1 MDTTVQKGVRA
12 RSHQSPQTMSGDR
25 PFQDVL
31 DDALKDPETR
41 AEWDRTQLARDVSIW
56 LLRYRRDHKLN
67 QVELAEELGW
77 KQPVIA
83 RLERGDQ
90 EPSIGTLQRLVERL
104 GTRATIEIRPE
115 RVEVHFGR
123 TAAHPRPSKR
133 TSAKGAKGPTV
144 RRMVPA

>member
-1 MDTTVQKGVRA
+1 
-12 RSHQSPQTMSGDR
+12 MSNYR

-31 DDALKDPETR
+31 EDALKDPETR

-56 LLRYRRDHKLN
+56 LLRYRRDHQLT
-67 QVELAEELGW
+67 QVELARQLGW

-83 RLERGDQ
+83 RLERGEH
-90 EPSIGTLQRLVERL
+90 EPSIATLRHLVERL
-104 GTRATIEIRPE
+104 GTRATIEIRPD

-123 TAAHPRPSKR
+123 TAARVRATRR
-133 TSAKGAKGPTV
+133 TKAKAPAA

>member
-1 MDTTVQKGVRA
+1 MTKNISFRDLLED
-12 RSHQSPQTMSGDR
+12 S
-25 PFQDVL
+25 L
-31 DDALKDPETR
+31 DDPETR

-56 LLRYRRDHKLN
+56 LLRYRRDHKLT
-67 QVELAEELGW
+67 QIELAEQLGW

-83 RLERGDQ
+83 RLERGDH
-90 EPSIGTLQRLVERL
+90 EPSIATLQRLVERL

-123 TAAHPRPSKR
+123 TTGRVRSTKRAKAPRPV
-133 TSAKGAKGPTV
+133 T

>member
-1 MDTTVQKGVRA
+1 
-12 RSHQSPQTMSGDR
+12 MSNNR

-31 DDALKDPETR
+31 EGALRDPETR

-56 LLRYRRDHKLN
+56 LLRYRRDHELT
-67 QVELAEELGW
+67 QIELAKQLGW

-83 RLERGDQ
+83 RLESGEH
-90 EPSIGTLQRLVERL
+90 EPSITTLQRLVERL

-123 TAAHPRPSKR
+123 TAARGRAPKR
-133 TSAKGAKGPTV
+133 TTTKRPAA